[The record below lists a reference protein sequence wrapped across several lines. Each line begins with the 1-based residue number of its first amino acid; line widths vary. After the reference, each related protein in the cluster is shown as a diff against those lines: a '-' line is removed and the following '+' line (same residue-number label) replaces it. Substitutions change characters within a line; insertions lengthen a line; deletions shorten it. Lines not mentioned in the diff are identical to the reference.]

1 MSLPTNYKSSGG
13 FDANGQKVTNL
24 ADATSPQDAMNLRTF
39 DAKNTVQPYVQAKT
53 YNPDFLV
60 EFSGQLWKCIGTTTG
75 QFDKTKWTAIR
86 GTENWIRIT
95 GSYTAI
101 SMDTLYVDTTAAPI
115 IIALPVAPK
124 SGDYVRFIDSG
135 NADKNSITIAPNGS
149 TIDGVAGNSVIVR
162 ANSQITA
169 IYLGGTWVTTL
180 DLLINRVRF
189 LTASDTLVANVMY
202 TMLANASFNV
212 TLPSNPKKGD
222 WVSLTD
228 QLGTV
233 GSNPITVLASDKQ
246 INAQNSFVINQKKA
260 SWQLIYDGTGW
271 ITYLLSGDALL
282 ASKNLSDIPDKP
294 TARSSLGL
302 GSIAT
307 YDNGTGTGQV
317 RLNGQNDL
325 VYQER
330 AVMLTNLSQLVLT
343 ANKLIYATGA
353 NTFATTDFGSLAR
366 TLLAAT
372 TTQQQRNA
380 MELGDASVRNVG
392 TNTGNLMQVGAF
404 GLGGASMGGGVDIN
418 TYTTSGMYLTPSTG
432 VLNLPSGW
440 PDGRNSVVVS
450 GALPYVTQVI
460 IQTPTNVASGTK
472 MAFRVGTAADTWS
485 VWNELGV
492 ATGFGTAAT
501 RNVGTSAGNLIEV
514 GNAFGWGPLITQ
526 QIVPDIDAAMTP
538 GMYQVRTGT
547 TVGTL
552 PLTLTDGIGGTLLV
566 TAYRSEPGGAA
577 NFIEQRLTFTKL
589 GTPML
594 RIFARRYGQ
603 DSWESWVEVL
613 TTANTGNV
621 LYRNVGTAN
630 TNVMEVGAFGLG
642 GASTSY
648 AGNLNS
654 LAVTQ
659 FTYVTTA
666 ATNTPLA
673 GVDGVLT
680 HIQASAGFATQEFS
694 ATTGVGYKRY
704 LISSTWGAWFIS
716 SVDST
721 GEIVVSPTTSALP
734 GTMKANG
741 AAVSRTVYAKL
752 FALIG
757 TTFGAGDGST
767 TFNLPDLRGEVIRGW
782 DDGRGI
788 DTGRVFGSLQLDQ
801 MQPFS
806 FGRADATG
814 WSLKVNNGYPGSG
827 ADGSSL
833 RGAYYTAP
841 GNTSMEFPAI
851 VPFSTYGT
859 PRVGTE
865 TRARNVAL
873 LFCIRY

>member
-260 SWQLIYDGTGW
+260 SWQLIYDGAGW

-404 GLGGASMGGGVDIN
+404 GLGGASMGGGVDVN

-460 IQTPTNVASGTK
+460 IQTPTNVSSGTK

-492 ATGFGTAAT
+492 SSGFGSAAT
-501 RNVGTSAGNLIEV
+501 RNVGTGPANLIEV
-514 GNAFGWGPLITQ
+514 QNSFGLGSAVATY
-526 QIVPDIDAAMTP
+526 VGSIDDVTTIPRGWVGVDSAN
-538 GMYQVRTGT
+538 GT
-547 TVGTL
+547 TGTL
-552 PLTLTDGIGGTLLV
+552 PYANGILQTVGSV
-566 TAYRSEPGGAA
+566 TAGSIRQVFHQITGLSSTSNKTFVRDIYNSTIGPWKTIAYRDDLGSAA
-577 NFIEQRLTFTKL
+577 
-589 GTPML
+589 L
-594 RIFARRYGQ
+594 RA
-603 DSWESWVEVL
+603 
-613 TTANTGNV
+613 
-621 LYRNVGTAN
+621 VGTAN

-680 HIQASAGFATQEFS
+680 HIQASAGFATQEFF

-814 WSLKVNNGYPGSG
+814 WSLKVNNGYPSSG
-827 ADGSSL
+827 GDGSSL